1 MSIVWTSRQNT
12 GIFKGMISTYAL
24 KTPVDSMTAEDRN
37 NELFLIDGSGFI
49 FRAYHALPPLNR
61 PDGTPVNAVLGF
73 TNMLVKLISDM
84 HVPNIAVVFDA
95 KRKNFRNDI
104 YAEYKANR
112 SETPEDL
119 IPQFPLIREATEAFS
134 IPGIELEGYEADD
147 LIATYARLAR
157 EKGWPVTIVSSDK
170 DLMQLVRDGVRM
182 MDPMK
187 NKFMGEADV
196 FEKFGVTPDKVVDVQ
211 ALAGDSVDNVP
222 GVPGIG
228 IKTAAQ
234 LITEYGDLETLLA
247 RAGEIKQPKRREA
260 LTENAEK
267 ARISRQL
274 VALDAHVAPPV
285 PVDSLKITHPDR
297 EKLFAFLREQGFRS
311 TLTRM
316 EKQFGTSDAP
326 ASAQP
331 AASPA
336 RPAAPADSADG
347 TAAAIPAA
355 VKGEYELVQD
365 EAALRRWAARAVE
378 AGVVAFDTETTGLT
392 PAMVDLVG
400 ISLSTAEGNGC
411 YIPVGH
417 REATGYSESFD
428 FTMADKKADAP
439 ALVQIPMARAIEIL
453 KPMLEDPS
461 VLKVGHN
468 VKYDMQMFL
477 AQGVRV
483 SPIDDTMLMSYVLD
497 GSRHGHG
504 MDELAKTFLNH
515 DTIAYKDV
523 TGSGK
528 NQVTFDLVPL
538 DKACDYAAED
548 ADITLRL
555 YNIFKPRIVPEHMA
569 TVYETLER
577 GLAPVIAD
585 MEFTGIRVDPAIL
598 RRMSND
604 FAKKIDQLERQIHEL
619 AGQAFNIASPKQLG
633 DVLFGAMGLQGG
645 RKTKTGG
652 YSTGADVLEELSGQ
666 HPIIDMIMEWRGLSK
681 LKSTYADALPE
692 AINPKTG
699 RVHTSFSLAG
709 TNTGRLSSSDPNLQN
724 IPIRTED
731 GRKIRE
737 AFIPADGHLLLSV
750 DYSQVELRLAAEM
763 ADIKALKQAFHDGID
778 IHAATASQVFGVPLD
793 EMTPDIRRNAK
804 AINFGII
811 YGISGFGLAKQLGIS
826 NAEATEYIKKYL
838 ARFPE
843 LKTFMD
849 GAKEFARQHGYV
861 ETLYGRKCFVR
872 GINDKNPA
880 MRNFAERQAINAP
893 LQGTAADIMKRA
905 MIALVPALKAAKL
918 DAKMLLQV
926 HDELLFEVPAAQK
939 DATEALVKQ
948 VMENAGTGLSVPL
961 AVEAGWGDNWAEA
974 H

>member
-1 MSIVWTSRQNT
+1 
-12 GIFKGMISTYAL
+12 MISTYAL
-24 KTPVDSMTAEDRN
+24 KKPVSSMTAEDRQ

-61 PDGTPVNAVLGF
+61 PDGTPVNAVMGF
-73 TNMLVKLISDM
+73 TSMLAKLVSDM
-84 HVPNIAVVFDA
+84 HVPNIAVIFDA
-95 KRKNFRNDI
+95 KRANFRNDI

-170 DLMQLVRDGVRM
+170 DLMQLVREGVRM

-187 NKFMGEADV
+187 NKFMGEEDV
-196 FEKFGVTPDKVVDVQ
+196 FEKFGVAPDKVVDVQ
-211 ALAGDSVDNVP
+211 ALAGDSIDNVP

-234 LITEYGDLETLLA
+234 LITEYGDLDSLLA
-247 RAGEIKQPKRREA
+247 RAGEIKQPKRRES
-260 LTENAEK
+260 LIEHAEM
-267 ARISRQL
+267 ARISRKL
-274 VALDAHVAPPV
+274 VALDAHAPAPM
-285 PVDSLKITHPDR
+285 PIEDLKIAHPDR
-297 EKLFAFLREQGFRS
+297 EKLFSFLREQGFRS
-311 TLTRM
+311 MLTRM
-316 EKQFGTSDAP
+316 EKQFGASSAESSSTEAP
-326 ASAQP
+326 AAQ
-331 AASPA
+331 
-336 RPAAPADSADG
+336 
-347 TAAAIPAA
+347 TTPAA
-355 VKGEYELVQD
+355 VQPRSETPASYTLVQD
-365 EAALRRWAARAVE
+365 EATLQIWIDRAIE
-378 AGVVAFDTETTGLT
+378 CGRVAIDTETTSLT
-392 PAMVDLVG
+392 PAMADLVG
-400 ISLSTAEGNGC
+400 ISMATEEGSGC
-411 YIPVGH
+411 YIPLGH
-417 REATGYSESFD
+417 REAKGYSESFD
-428 FTMADKKADAP
+428 FTMADKKEDTP
-439 ALVQIPMARAIEIL
+439 PLVQIPVKRAMEML
-453 KPMLEDPS
+453 KPMLEDPG
-461 VLKVGHN
+461 VLKIGHN
-468 VKYDMQMFL
+468 IKYDLQMFL
-477 AQGVRV
+477 AQGIRV
-483 SPIDDTMLMSYVLD
+483 APVDDTMLMSYVLD

-504 MDELAKTFLNH
+504 MDELAQTFLNH
-515 DTIAYKDV
+515 TTISYKDV

-538 DKACDYAAED
+538 DKARDYAAED
-548 ADITLRL
+548 ADITLRI
-555 YNIFKPRIVPEHMA
+555 YNIFKPRVVPEHMA

-577 GLAPVIAD
+577 ALAPVIAD
-585 MEFTGIRVDPAIL
+585 MEFAGIRVDPAFL

-604 FAKKIDQLERQIHEL
+604 FAVKIEKLERDIHEQ

-652 YSTGADVLEELSGQ
+652 YSTGADVLEELSGA
-666 HPIIDMIMEWRGLSK
+666 HPIVDMILEWRGLSK

-737 AFIPADGHLLLSV
+737 AFIPAEGHLLLSV

-763 ADIKALKQAFHDGID
+763 ADIKALKQAFADGHD
-778 IHAATASQVFGVPLD
+778 IHAATASQVFGVPMA
-793 EMTPDIRRNAK
+793 EMTPEIRRNAK

-826 NAEATEYIKKYL
+826 NHEASEYIKKYM

-849 GAKEFARQHGYV
+849 NAKEFARQHGYV

-905 MIALVPALKAAKL
+905 MIALAPALAAAGL

-939 DATEALVKQ
+939 EATEALVKNI
-948 VMENAGTGLSVPL
+948 MESAGTGLSLPL
-961 AVEAGWGDNWAEA
+961 AVEAGWGHNWAEA

>member
-1 MSIVWTSRQNT
+1 
-12 GIFKGMISTYAL
+12 MISTYAL
-24 KTPVDSMTAEDRN
+24 TKPVSSMTAEDRK

-73 TNMLVKLISDM
+73 TNMLVKLISEM

-134 IPGIELEGYEADD
+134 IPGIEMEGYEADD

-170 DLMQLVRDGVRM
+170 DLMQLVREGVRM

-196 FEKFGVTPDKVVDVQ
+196 IEKFGVTPDKVVDVQ

-234 LITEYGDLETLLA
+234 LITEYGDLDTLLA
-247 RAGEIKQPKRREA
+247 RAHEIKQPKRREA
-260 LTENAEK
+260 LVENADK

-274 VALDAHVAPPV
+274 VALDAHVAPPI
-285 PVDSLKITHPDR
+285 PVEDLKITHPDR

-316 EKQFGTSDAP
+316 EKQFGSSDTSAAETTPAP
-326 ASAQP
+326 T
-331 AASPA
+331 
-336 RPAAPADSADG
+336 PAAPAQ
-347 TAAAIPAA
+347 TASDAVAALPTAIAA
-355 VKGEYELVQD
+355 HYELVQD
-365 EAALRRWAARAVE
+365 EAALQRWIDRAIE
-378 AGVVAFDTETTGLT
+378 TGVIAIDTETTSLT
-392 PAMVDLVG
+392 PAMADLVG
-400 ISLSTAEGNGC
+400 ISMSTAEGNGC
-411 YIPVGH
+411 YIPLGH

-428 FTMADKKADAP
+428 FTMTEKKSDTP
-439 ALVQIPMARAIEIL
+439 PLVQIPLKRAMEML

-468 VKYDMQMFL
+468 IKYDLQMFL
-477 AQGVRV
+477 AHGVRV
-483 SPIDDTMLMSYVLD
+483 SPVDDTMLMSYILD

-538 DKACDYAAED
+538 DKARDYAAED

-555 YNIFKPRIVPEHMA
+555 YNIFKPRIVPEHMT

-577 GLAPVIAD
+577 ALAPVIAD
-585 MEFTGIRVDPAIL
+585 MEFAGIRVDPAFL

-604 FAKKIDQLERQIHEL
+604 FAKKIDALERTLHEM

-666 HPIIDMIMEWRGLSK
+666 HPIVDAILEWRGLSK

-692 AINPKTG
+692 AINPRTG

-750 DYSQVELRLAAEM
+750 DYSQIELRLAAEM

-778 IHAATASQVFGVPLD
+778 VHAATASQVFGVPLD
-793 EMTPDIRRNAK
+793 QMTPDIRRNAK

-811 YGISGFGLAKQLGIS
+811 YGISGFGLAKQLGIG
-826 NAEATEYIKKYL
+826 NAEAAEYIKKYL

-880 MRNFAERQAINAP
+880 MRSFAERQAINAP

-905 MIALVPALKAAKL
+905 MIALAPALAQAGL
-918 DAKMLLQV
+918 GAKMLLQV
-926 HDELLFEVPAAQK
+926 HDELLFEVPEAEK
-939 DATEALVKQ
+939 DATEKLVKQ
-948 VMENAGTGLSVPL
+948 VMEAAGPGISLPL
-961 AVEAGWGDNWAEA
+961 VVEAGWGQNWAEA